1 VQVGA
6 RRVDALSF
14 GNVLLPLWFSSERS
28 LPVQL
33 SHKSRT
39 TKLLEFY
46 RLLHPFRITNAYG
59 VFPKNTVAP
68 FR

>member
-1 VQVGA
+1 MHYPSV
-6 RRVDALSF
+6 RS
-14 GNVLLPLWFSSERS
+14 RS
-28 LPVQL
+28 LVGFPLNGVAAQL

-46 RLLHPFRITNAYG
+46 RLLHPFRVTNAYG